1 MRSLKGEGCSKSE
14 ISAAITEL
22 KTRKKALDSKEKSL
36 APATPQVFDKT
47 ALEDLMKRRFFVA
60 PSFSIYGGVAGLYD
74 YGPLGCS
81 MKSRLLSLWRG
92 HFVEE
97 EGMLEVECS
106 TLTPQ
111 TVLK

>member
-1 MRSLKGEGCSKSE
+1 MAVRVCLLCVMC
-14 ISAAITEL
+14 
-22 KTRKKALDSKEKSL
+22 D
-36 APATPQVFDKT
+36 VC
-47 ALEDLMKRRFFVA
+47 MYV
-60 PSFSIYGGVAGLYD
+60 GVAGLYD